1 MAKIE
6 NYKYTIEE
14 AFRSC
19 FYIVPD
25 YQREYV
31 WQDKEVQLLLDDI
44 DEQVGSTTSE
54 YFIGTVLVAPVEG
67 ERNHFEVIDGQQR
80 LTTFFLMLCAL
91 RSLLK
96 GEPHHSL
103 ISDILT
109 TRHTSPTGE
118 IETRLKLEP
127 RYENAGELVE
137 LIARTDDG
145 PNETRAAL
153 QAANIPSFGSLENLL
168 NAHAVLYRSLSE
180 KYPTVADLKK
190 FWGYLASNVVFIQIS
205 ADVSNALKIFETI
218 NERGV
223 GLNPMD
229 LLKNLLFTHVK
240 QDDFTKLKNEWKKIT
255 APLERRNEKPLRFL
269 RYFIMA
275 NYAFEMER
283 TGGNDAV
290 VREDEIYSWF
300 TNKENAKLCG
310 YREKPFE
317 FIRQIIRNTEHYLNF
332 REGEDNQGNPSP
344 AMDELRTMTG
354 GAFSLHYVLLLAAS
368 PLPAPLFNHFVQQ
381 LESFLFYYIFTK
393 TPTKQLEKDFS
404 IWADELRG
412 ICAVADVGAQKLQ
425 LNAFVEDK
433 FAIGM
438 KKLEGQ
444 LEDAL
449 KRYSLTSMQKYRS
462 NYLLAKITR
471 EVEAAFQGTPQ
482 PLGNFTGLQIEHIL
496 PNNPTAELRASFEQA
511 NPETRYDDQ
520 KNRLG
525 NLTLLEKPH
534 NIVAGNDFY
543 AVKQDLYKKS
553 GNYLTRS
560 LVELTAVGNNSSV
573 TRINAKLR
581 SFDDWSAESI
591 DQRREMLHLLI
602 RDIWKTSE
610 VTV

>member
-6 NYKYTIEE
+6 NYKYTIED

-31 WQDKEVQLLLDDI
+31 WKDKEVLLLLDDI

-54 YFIGTVLVAPVEG
+54 YFIGTVLVAPIEDQ
-67 ERNHFEVIDGQQR
+67 RNHFEVIDGQQR

-96 GEPHHSL
+96 GEDHHQM
-103 ISDILT
+103 INDILT
-109 TRHTSPTGE
+109 TKHTTPEGE

-145 PNETRAAL
+145 PVETRAAL
-153 QAANIPSFGSLENLL
+153 QAADIPSFGSLDNLL
-168 NAHAVLYRSLSE
+168 NAYSILYRTLSE
-180 KYPTVADLKK
+180 KYPSTSELKK
-190 FWGYLASNVVFIQIS
+190 FWGYLASSVVFIQIS

-229 LLKNLLFTHVK
+229 LLKNLLFTQVK
-240 QDDFTKLKNEWKKIT
+240 HKEFTHLKTEWKKIT
-255 APLERRNEKPLRFL
+255 APLEKRKEKPLRFL

-275 NYAFEMER
+275 NYQFETNR
-283 TGGNDAV
+283 GDAV

-300 TNKENAKLCG
+300 TNKQNTVLCG
-310 YREKPFE
+310 YKERPFE

-332 REGEDNQGNPSP
+332 REGKDNKGNPS
-344 AMDELRTMTG
+344 ASMDELRIMTG

-368 PLPAPLFNHFVQQ
+368 PLPATLFNHFVRQ

-404 IWADELRG
+404 IWADTLRQ
-412 ICAVADVGAQKLQ
+412 ICKTSDPDEQIRQ
-425 LNAFVEDK
+425 LNEFVETK
-433 FAIGM
+433 FATGM
-438 KKLEGQ
+438 RKLEGQ

-462 NYLLAKITR
+462 NFLLAKITCH
-471 EVEAAFQGTPQ
+471 VESAFQGAKQ
-482 PLGNFTGLQIEHIL
+482 PLRNFTSLQIEHIL
-496 PNNPTAELRASFEQA
+496 PNNPSGDLRGDFEFA
-511 NPETRYDDQ
+511 NPATTYDEQ

-525 NLTLLEKPH
+525 NLTMLEKPH
-534 NIVAGNDFY
+534 NIVAGNDYY
-543 AVKQDLYKKS
+543 AKKQKLYSES

-560 LVELTAVGNNSSV
+560 LVRLTDVGNNSSIS
-573 TRINAKLR
+573 RINQKLQP
-581 SFDDWSAESI
+581 FDEWTTESI
-591 DQRREMLHLLI
+591 DQRREILHTLI
-602 RDIWKTSE
+602 RDIWKTNE
-610 VTV
+610 LEI

>member
-14 AFRSC
+14 AFKSC

-31 WQDKEVQLLLDDI
+31 WQDKEVLLLLDDI

-54 YFIGTVLVAPVEG
+54 YFIGTVLVAPIEG
-67 ERNHFEVIDGQQR
+67 ERNHYEVIDGQQR

-91 RSLLK
+91 RSRLK
-96 GEPHHSL
+96 GEDHHSL
-103 ISDILT
+103 INDILT
-109 TRHTSPTGE
+109 TKHTTPEGE

-127 RYENAGELVE
+127 RYENAGELVA

-145 PNETRAAL
+145 PAETRAAL
-153 QAANIPSFGSLENLL
+153 QAADIPSFGSLNNLL
-168 NAHAVLYRSLSE
+168 NAYSVLHRSLGE

-229 LLKNLLFTHVK
+229 LLKNLLFTQVK
-240 QDDFTKLKNEWKKIT
+240 HKEFTRLKDEWKKIT
-255 APLERRNEKPLRFL
+255 APLEKQKEKPLRFL

-275 NYAFEMER
+275 NYQFETDR
-283 TGGNDAV
+283 GDGV
-290 VREDEIYSWF
+290 VREDEIYAWF
-300 TNKENAKLCG
+300 TNKDNAALCS
-310 YREKPFE
+310 YQDKPFE

-332 REGEDNQGNPSP
+332 REGKDNHGNPSP

-354 GAFSLHYVLLLAAS
+354 GAFSLHYVLLLAVS
-368 PLPAPLFNHFVQQ
+368 PLPGSLFNHFVQQ

-393 TPTKQLEKDFS
+393 TPTKQLERDFS
-404 IWADELRG
+404 AWADQLRA
-412 ICAVADVGAQKLQ
+412 ICQEADEEDQKRQ
-425 LNAFVEDK
+425 LNTFVEDK
-433 FAIGM
+433 FATGM
-438 KKLEGQ
+438 KKLEGT
-444 LEDAL
+444 LDDAL

-471 EVEAAFQGTPQ
+471 HVEAAFQGSPQ
-482 PLGNFTGLQIEHIL
+482 PLGNFTVLQIEHIL
-496 PNNPTAELRASFEQA
+496 PNNPNAELRSSFEAA
-511 NPETRYDDQ
+511 NPDTTYEEQ

-543 AVKQDLYKKS
+543 GVKQDLYKQS

-560 LVELTAVGNNSSV
+560 LVELAEVGNNSSV
-573 TRINAKLR
+573 TRINEKLQ
-581 SFDDWSAESI
+581 SFDEWNAESI

-602 RDIWKTSE
+602 RDIWKTRNME
-610 VTV
+610 V